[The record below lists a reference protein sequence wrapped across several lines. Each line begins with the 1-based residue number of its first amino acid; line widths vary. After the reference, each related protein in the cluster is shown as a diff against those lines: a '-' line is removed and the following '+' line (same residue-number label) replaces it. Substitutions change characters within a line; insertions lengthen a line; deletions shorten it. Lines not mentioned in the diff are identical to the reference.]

1 MRLTVIVLLLSCT
14 LAAPSRTVASNQSPA
29 AVAGTWNVTI
39 RMPGRTV
46 SEQWT
51 VQQKGTAV
59 TGTAK
64 GEHGELPVSG
74 AIEGAFFR
82 VTVKDGDRQYK
93 VRATVDGDAMDGSIT
108 VGVGD
113 AHLWFAKRPT
123 DGKKSGP
130 K

>member
-1 MRLTVIVLLLSCT
+1 M